1 MTMTANVQSEMVA
14 IDSLLPFPNNPR
26 ISDVGT
32 IKESLRNLGQY
43 RPIVAHRATRRVLA
57 GHHVWE
63 AAQQLKWTQIA
74 VTWVDGSEEFCRKVV
89 LADNRTADLGS
100 YNEKTLRHLLEI
112 LPDLTGT
119 GYQTIPFAMDKE
131 VTFTKPRPENVN
143 PRKQVIV
150 GRFRYK
156 VDHDKWDIWE
166 ERLLKQCGK
175 NRDKAARQIGARLGI
190 EVASATQTPSKPVLS
205 TNLTVLDTQVMPID
219 SVQPYHL
226 NAREGDIGAI
236 MQSLATLGQ
245 YRPIIVNRRTRD
257 ILVGNHTWRAAK
269 ELGWSDIAIA
279 WVDVDETTAAK
290 IVVVDN
296 RTADLATYNEALL
309 RQTLLSI
316 QNLDGTGWDG
326 DDLDDLIRGLQTRAK
341 ATIRLRL
348 TVGKFRV
355 PVEPQILSDWLDTLP
370 KGKEREKIADL
381 LDLPISDLP
390 N

>member
-14 IDSLLPFPNNPR
+14 TDSLLPFPNNPR
-26 ISDVGT
+26 IGDVGT

-43 RPIVAHRATRRVLA
+43 RPIVAHRSTRRVLA
-57 GHHVWE
+57 GHHVWT
-63 AAQQLKWTQIA
+63 AAKQLGWTEIA

-100 YNEKTLRHLLEI
+100 YNERLLRELL
-112 LPDLTGT
+112 LYVPDLIAT
-119 GYQTIPFAMDKE
+119 GYESIPMSADKE
-131 VTFTKPRPENVN
+131 VTFTKPRPEHIN

-150 GRFRYK
+150 GRYRYK
-156 VDHDKWDIWE
+156 VDHDAWELWE

-175 NRDKAARQIGARLGI
+175 NRDKAARQIGSRLGI
-190 EVASATQTPSKPVLS
+190 EVASATKTPSKPVLS
-205 TNLTVLDTQVMPID
+205 TNLTALDTQVMPID
-219 SVQPYHL
+219 SLTPYHL

-236 MQSLATLGQ
+236 MQSLASLGQ
-245 YRPIIVNRRTRD
+245 YRPIIVNRRTRE

-269 ELGWSDIAIA
+269 ELGWSDIAVA
-279 WVDVDETTAAK
+279 WVEVDEGTASK

-296 RTADLATYNEALL
+296 RSSDLATYNEAFL
-309 RQTLLSI
+309 RQTLLSV
-316 QNLDGTGWDG
+316 NSLEGTGWDG

-341 ATIRLRL
+341 ATRRLRL
-348 TVGKFRV
+348 TVGQYRV